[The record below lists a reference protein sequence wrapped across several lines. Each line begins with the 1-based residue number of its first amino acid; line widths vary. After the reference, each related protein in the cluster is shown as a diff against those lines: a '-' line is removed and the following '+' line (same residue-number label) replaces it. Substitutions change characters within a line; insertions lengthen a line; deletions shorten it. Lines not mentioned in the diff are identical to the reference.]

1 MELFFH
7 LFSSLL
13 ILSSLLVVSS
23 KNQIH
28 GVLWLIF
35 GFCNASGL
43 FIILNAEYL
52 AMMLI
57 IVYVGA
63 VAILFLF
70 VIMLTA
76 SKNIY
81 TQNYKFHNFLVSL
94 FGMSFFANIS
104 LMLFT
109 KFGLSQASQQY
120 QGNFADLD
128 YKEIAGLL
136 YTKYFVAFQ
145 VSGIALLVAMIG
157 CISLTFRKANSK
169 RQNSISQIVRN
180 KEDSVQLEKIKSGEG
195 YDV

>member
-1 MELFFH
+1 MELFFY
-7 LFSSLL
+7 LFSSFL

-70 VIMLTA
+70 VVMLTS
-76 SKNIY
+76 SKSNY
-81 TQNYKFHNFLVSL
+81 TESHKFHNFLISL
-94 FGMSFFANIS
+94 LGISIFANIS
-104 LMLFT
+104 FMLFT
-109 KFGLSQASQQY
+109 KFGLSQTSNQY
-120 QGNFADLD
+120 NGGLIDLD
-128 YKEIAGLL
+128 YKEIAKLL
-136 YTKYFVAFQ
+136 YTKYFIAFQ
-145 VSGIALLVAMIG
+145 VSGVALLVAMIG

-169 RQNSISQIVRN
+169 RQNYISQITRN
-180 KEDSVQLEKIKSGEG
+180 KEDSIQLEKIKSGEG
-195 YDV
+195 YDA